1 MANFDPSQNRNPWAD
16 CNKIPQNWLRP
27 RENTLNQIWY
37 KSIHGGFWAYG
48 WNITFLWLFYYFI
61 YTFFSET
68 RAQVRPVDGFLRA
81 IGQKTWNHARM
92 CLLGV
97 MKLKFN
103 AKPIFIPHNRQFLAQ
118 NGTVFFD
125 RKCLTTHSIQRLS
138 ASKRKYR
145 KTQQYN
151 AKWQVAREA

>member
-1 MANFDPSQNRNPWAD
+1 MANFDHYRITTTEPIATKFSTIDYVHEIKFGTNPS
-16 CNKIPQNWLRP
+16 
-27 RENTLNQIWY
+27 T
-37 KSIHGGFWAYG
+37 GGFLANG
-48 WNITFLWLFYYFI
+48 RNITLLSLFYLFI